1 MKKALLLVGTAVIL
15 IGLILGGTLPVLA
28 QDEPGNSE
36 TVPPPAPG
44 KGPVPKQAPLLGK
57 IAAVG
62 EDSFTAE
69 AWWGSVEVKVNEDT
83 KYRIRGKEGSL
94 ADLQVGDKVAVF
106 GEKIDGVPTAKLV
119 VVPPK
124 VRKCWRAKLH
134 QLRRHAIPGKVVHI
148 GENSLTLETPRG
160 QIDIMLTNETKY
172 RIRGEEGS
180 LEDISEGDRVV
191 VLGKKTDDVFT
202 AQLVIVAPGG
212 AKHPKGFLKKR
223 LLRHHLRHHALHG
236 EVVAIGAESLTLSTK
251 RGEVNIALTEDT
263 KYKARTDE
271 GLQEASQEDIEV
283 GDKLVVIGKRV
294 DEAPTA
300 KLVIILPPA
309 LEAEAEE

>member
-1 MKKALLLVGTAVIL
+1 MKKALLLVGTAVML
-15 IGLILGGTLPVLA
+15 VGLILGGTLPVLA
-28 QDEPGNSE
+28 QDEPGNSGAIP
-36 TVPPPAPG
+36 TPG
-44 KGPVPKQAPLLGK
+44 KGPVPKQIPLLGK

-62 EDSFTAE
+62 EDSFTVE

-94 ADLQVGDKVAVF
+94 ADLQVGDKAAVF

-124 VRKCWRAKLH
+124 VRECWRAKLH
-134 QLRRHAIPGKVVHI
+134 LRRHAIPGKVVHI

-160 QIDIMLTNETKY
+160 QIDIMLTDETKY
-172 RIRGEEGS
+172 RIKGKEGS
-180 LEDISEGDRVV
+180 LEDVSRGDRVV
-191 VLGKKTDDVFT
+191 VLGKKTDGVFT
-202 AQLVIVAPGG
+202 ARLVIVAPGG

-223 LLRHHLRHHALHG
+223 LLQHHLRHHAIHG
-236 EVVAIGAESLTLSTK
+236 EVVAIGSNFLTLSTK
-251 RGEVNIALTEDT
+251 RGEVNIALTEET
-263 KYKARTDE
+263 KYKARTDA

-283 GDKLVVIGKRV
+283 GDKLVVIGKRI

-309 LEAEAEE
+309 GGPG